1 MAKFHSS
8 INSLEHRK
16 CVTCKKAWPTKQG
29 LTLARFKCLRCKGDK
44 GNPKLY
50 SQENDMDPGVLPLE
64 PQGLTDIEE
73 MLIARACSIMCVY
86 RKHGGPTGLQRAC
99 FKYSSSHSGF
109 S

>member
-64 PQGLTDIEE
+64 PQCLTDIEE